1 MHEDSPPP
9 FIVIRTP
16 VRRSAYDRALELVG
30 IVQKVLDHATTRF
43 HLKDRLD
50 RAATALVFEIAAA
63 HQLAPSQR
71 WRHYRKAQ
79 SFALNTATIIDI
91 LTHQHAAPAEDLEA
105 ARKLVH
111 DLLAELTGLG

>member
-16 VRRSAYDRALELVG
+16 ARRSAYERALELVG
-30 IVQKVLDHATTRF
+30 IVQRVLDHATARF

>member
-16 VRRSAYDRALELVG
+16 ARRSPYERALELVSV
-30 IVQKVLDHATTRF
+30 VQRVLDHASARF

-63 HQLAPSQR
+63 RQLPPSQR
-71 WRHYRKAQ
+71 WRHYRAAQ
-79 SFALNTATIIDI
+79 RFALNTATIIDI
-91 LTHQHAAPAEDLEA
+91 LTHQHASPAEDLEA
-105 ARKLVH
+105 ASKLVH
-111 DLLAELTGLG
+111 DLLAELTSLG